1 MKKTA
6 SHVKVYTVNKEPEWG
21 GMEEFFVHS
30 KGWPGIQKESS
41 LSCSRVAAAA
51 VWLSSKWTRL
61 YACSVRP
68 SKMKAAELLGLIFG
82 VVIGLLEVLKKA
94 SASTMGAGPCL
105 SWR

>member
-1 MKKTA
+1 MGRDGRVLR
-6 SHVKVYTVNKEPEWG
+6 SLE
-21 GMEEFFVHS
+21 
-30 KGWPGIQKESS
+30 GWPGIQKESS

-61 YACSVRP
+61 YARSVRP